1 MKEKI
6 SKLIKDSIEAKQK
19 MLLPEQIETIEKI
32 ANSMVTAYRSCKK
45 MVAFG
50 NGGSASDAQHFVGE
64 MISRF
69 EKERMALPAIAFTAN
84 TAILTA
90 IGNDYT
96 YENVFSRQVEALVNE
111 GDVVIGIS
119 TSGNSPNVIKAIE
132 EAKKLKAI
140 TIGFTGAKDCKLK
153 KITDVCFCAPSTV
166 TGRIQE
172 CHILA
177 IHIICAL
184 VEETLFA

>member
-6 SKLIKDSIEAKQK
+6 SKLIKDSIETKEK
-19 MLLPEQIETIEKI
+19 MLSTEQLEMLEKI
-32 ANSMVTAYRSCKK
+32 ASSLINAYKSCKK
-45 MVAFG
+45 MVVFG
-50 NGGSASDAQHFVGE
+50 NGGSAGDSQHFAAE

-69 EKERMALPAIAFTAN
+69 EKERMALPAIAFTTN
-84 TAILTA
+84 TSTISA
-90 IGNDYT
+90 IGNDYSFD
-96 YENVFSRQVEALVNE
+96 NVFSRQVEALVNE
-111 GDVVIGIS
+111 GDIVFGFS
-119 TSGNSPNVIKAIE
+119 TSGNSPNVIKGIE

-140 TIGFTGAKDCKLK
+140 TIGFTGAKDSKLK
-153 KITDVCFCAPSTV
+153 KTADLCFCAPSIV

-184 VEETLFA
+184 VEEKLFA